1 MARLF
6 IWRLGY
12 GLLLTLLVVAT
23 AYIFYVS
30 QYPQRAQHTLRFL
43 VAGLPVGLLVAAL
56 VMMKSRLAALMA
68 LASLGYLCL
77 IAAGYRGFDR
87 LFEGYVATGVGATVG
102 FVWPLLIQL
111 GHRCTVQLREEQR
124 PESSRG

>member
-6 IWRLGY
+6 IWRFGY
-12 GLLLTLLVVAT
+12 GLLLTVLVIVA
-23 AYIFYVS
+23 AYVFFIS

-43 VAGLPVGLLVAAL
+43 AAGLPVGLLIAVL
-56 VMMKSRLAALMA
+56 VLMKSQLAAVMA
-68 LASLGYLCL
+68 AASLGYICL

-102 FVWPLLIQL
+102 LALPLLIQL
-111 GHRCTVQLREEQR
+111 SHRCTVQLRDEQR